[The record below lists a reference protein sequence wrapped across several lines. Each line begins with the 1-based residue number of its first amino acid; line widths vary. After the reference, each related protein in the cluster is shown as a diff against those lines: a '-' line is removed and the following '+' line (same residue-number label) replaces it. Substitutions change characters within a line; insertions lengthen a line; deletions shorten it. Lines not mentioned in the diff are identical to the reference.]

1 MCALSRLHVWGRGAS
16 GCGMRRAV
24 QDREGVRESREG
36 GRCEQPAPRV
46 LASASE
52 KQALK
57 TRDFTEEGEEGEKKK
72 EVLNSSA
79 VFS

>member
-1 MCALSRLHVWGRGAS
+1 M
-16 GCGMRRAV
+16 